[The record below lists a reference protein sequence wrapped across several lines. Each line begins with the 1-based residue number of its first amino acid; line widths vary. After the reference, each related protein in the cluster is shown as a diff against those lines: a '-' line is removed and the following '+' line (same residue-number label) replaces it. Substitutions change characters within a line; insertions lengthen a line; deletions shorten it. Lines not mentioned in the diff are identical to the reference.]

1 LGTLLFICGAGGGF
15 LFECV
20 KTWGG
25 EEVGSGMVERLQLV
39 ARPYEVKTQNE
50 GVQGY

>member
-1 LGTLLFICGAGGGF
+1 LGPLLFICGAGGGF

-25 EEVGSGMVERLQLV
+25 EEVGVGMVERLHVV
-39 ARPYEVKTQNE
+39 ARPYEVKTQNKE
-50 GVQGY
+50 VQGY